1 MDFMECPSNPAGI
14 AAGFIGLI
22 PVPVFLF
29 QEMSFRHFIM
39 SSSIR
44 CIEQELPR
52 QPLSF
57 CRNRPPRGA
66 SPDARRG
73 RFVDVLLLTNE
84 TRWQETVGASLHDTA
99 RPRRLPPG

>member
-44 CIEQELPR
+44 CIEQELP
-52 QPLSF
+52 
-57 CRNRPPRGA
+57 
-66 SPDARRG
+66 
-73 RFVDVLLLTNE
+73 
-84 TRWQETVGASLHDTA
+84 
-99 RPRRLPPG
+99 